1 MIKPF
6 TRIPVES
13 GRDLNAIKTKKCR
26 INFRG
31 DNKWNKGSD
40 ESLLQKFKLAIS
52 NEFGDKYTEEP
63 YFSIF
68 KQHDGSIYPGEQKYE
83 FNLRDMP
90 GIMYCDSF
98 NAGGY
103 SGGTLYNQDNKAIFQ
118 YLDSGFCTSILT
130 IFT

>member
-6 TRIPVES
+6 TPIPVES
-13 GRDLNAIKTKKCR
+13 RRDLNANQIKKCR

-31 DNKWNKGSD
+31 DNKWNKGPD
-40 ESLLQKFKLAIS
+40 ESLLQKFKLKIS
-52 NEFGDKYTEEP
+52 KEFGEIYTKEP

-98 NAGGY
+98 DAGSY
-103 SGGTLYNQDNKAIFQ
+103 SGGTLYNQDKKEIFQ
-118 YLDSGFCTSILT
+118 YLDSGFGTSILT

>member
-6 TRIPVES
+6 TPIPVES
-13 GRDLNAIKTKKCR
+13 RRDLNAIQTKKCR

-31 DNKWNKGSD
+31 DNKWNKGPD
-40 ESLLQKFKLAIS
+40 ESLLQKFILAIS
-52 NEFGDKYTEEP
+52 KEFGEIYTKEP

-98 NAGGY
+98 DAGGY

-118 YLDSGFCTSILT
+118 YLDSGFGTNILT

>member
-6 TRIPVES
+6 TQIPIES
-13 GRDLNAIKTKKCR
+13 RRDLNKIKTKNCR

-31 DNKWNKGSD
+31 NNKWNEGPD

-52 NEFGDKYTEEP
+52 NEFGDKFTEEP
-63 YFSIF
+63 YFSIL

-83 FNLRDMP
+83 FNLDDMP
-90 GIMYCDSF
+90 GKMYCDSF
-98 NAGGY
+98 DAGGY
-103 SGGTLYNQDNKAIFQ
+103 SGGTLYNKDNKAIFQ
-118 YLDSGFCTSILT
+118 YLESGFCTSILT